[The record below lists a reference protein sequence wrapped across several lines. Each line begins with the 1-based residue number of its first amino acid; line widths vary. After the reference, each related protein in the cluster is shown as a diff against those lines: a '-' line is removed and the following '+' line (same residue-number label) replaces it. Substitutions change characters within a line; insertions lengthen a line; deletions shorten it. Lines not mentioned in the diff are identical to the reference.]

1 MFTGIIEEIGTV
13 KSIRRGTKSVT
24 LEIAASTVLEDT
36 NVGDSICTNG
46 VCLTVTAVQP
56 QSFTADV
63 MPQTMRMT
71 ALGMLKPGSC
81 VNLER
86 ALTLRSRLG
95 GHIVSGHVDGVGKVV
110 RCERDDNALWLW
122 REAPDEVMRYIVDKG
137 SVTLQ
142 GVSLTVAKVEGNTFA
157 VSLIPHTQAV
167 TILHEAKAGDAVN
180 IENDVVAKYVESFVT
195 KDDAAKPL
203 EFFRNFMLS

>member
-122 REAPDEVMRYIVDKG
+122 MEAPDEVMRYIVDKG